1 MRGWVPTMSMKI
13 GEYFVQLGKI
23 NRDQLAQALEIQKNQ
38 KGYLGEILVAN
49 KLLSENDLLTY
60 LAGIFNLQYI
70 TSEKLEKMTIQN
82 NMAQVM
88 PEKIADSRNIF
99 PLKYSFTEGK
109 LTLLTFAPQDA
120 KMLDELKIV
129 LDNIKTITPV
139 IAYSKAIRA
148 LIAKQYRGDLIAF
161 DRFFPK
167 NIEIKGFTP
176 VGESVLDKDMLTQDG
191 PRKVLQAPQEAKR
204 GNTSFTQIINQGEVL
219 QADGG
224 DTTITN
230 RVNKLQNGVT
240 IVGHEEFIEAIKVF
254 TSIIDSIRE
263 GGFKHHTQRVV
274 SLCMKLG
281 KACKMNE
288 VDMNDMVMAA
298 YLHDTGKKKHLSA
311 FDIKDKAC
319 ADAFIKYSSAG
330 PRLFAGCNLSKQA
343 KAILTNMYETVN
355 GEGYPQGLKGN
366 DIPLGAQI
374 LLLADTF
381 DYLTQVSALPAPTA
395 YLRMKALGH
404 FTDKLL
410 AMLKDELQINTVAA
424 TGGVK
429 LAGIIVTENRDLLD
443 ELSQEFGRHNI
454 QAFSAP
460 QIEIAALILKKQGDT
475 INFVLS
481 DLDVKNSQFTPFR
494 LISAIRAKGIFTK
507 VQFFVF
513 STGAIPPQ
521 AQEQAKQ
528 LQIAGLFAQFKGAKS
543 VPEVLAMVK
552 H

>member
-1 MRGWVPTMSMKI
+1 MAMKI
-13 GEYFVQLGKI
+13 GEYFLQLGKI
-23 NRDQLAQALEIQKNQ
+23 DRVVLSKALEIQKIQ

-49 KLLSENDLLTY
+49 KMLSENDLLTY

-70 TSEKLEKMTIQN
+70 SSEKLEKMSIQSN
-82 NMAQVM
+82 IVQVM
-88 PEKIADSRNIF
+88 PERIADARTIF

-120 KMLDELKIV
+120 KMLDELRII
-129 LDNIKTITPV
+129 LDNIKSITLV
-139 IAYSKAIRA
+139 IAYSKSIKA

-167 NIEIKGFTP
+167 SVDVHGFTP

-191 PRKVLQAPQEAKR
+191 PRKVLQSPQR
-204 GNTSFTQIINQGEVL
+204 GNTSFTQIINQGEIL
-219 QADGG
+219 QSDGG

-240 IVGHEEFIEAIKVF
+240 IVGHEEFIEALKVF

-263 GGFKHHTQRVV
+263 GGFKHHTQRIV

-281 KACKMNE
+281 KACKLNE
-288 VDMNDMVMAA
+288 VDLNDLIMAA
-298 YLHDTGKKKHLSA
+298 YLHDTGKKKHVTA
-311 FDIKDKAC
+311 FDIKDKSC
-319 ADAFIKYSSAG
+319 ADTIIKYSSAG
-330 PRLFAGCNLSKQA
+330 PRLFAGCNLSKQT
-343 KAILTNMYETVN
+343 KVNLSNMYETVN
-355 GEGYPQGLKGN
+355 GEGYPQGLKGG
-366 DIPLGAQI
+366 DIPIGAQI

-410 AMLKDELQINTVAA
+410 GMLKDELQINTAAA

-429 LAGIIVTENRDLLD
+429 LAGIVVTENRDLLD
-443 ELSQEFGRHNI
+443 ELSQEFGRHNVQI
-454 QAFSAP
+454 FAAP

-475 INFVLS
+475 INFVLA

-507 VQFFVF
+507 VQFFAF
-513 STGAIPPQ
+513 STGAIAPQ

-528 LQIAGLFAQFKGAKS
+528 LQMAGLLPQFKGARNI
-543 VPEVLAMVK
+543 PDMLALVNR
-552 H
+552 

>member
-1 MRGWVPTMSMKI
+1 MAMKI
-13 GEYFVQLGKI
+13 GEYFLQLGKI
-23 NRDQLAQALEIQKNQ
+23 TRDQLAQALDLQQKQ

-49 KLLSENDLLTY
+49 KMLSENDLLTY

-70 TSEKLEKMTIQN
+70 SSEKLEKMSIQSN
-82 NMAQVM
+82 IVQVM
-88 PEKIADSRNIF
+88 PEKIADARTIF

-120 KMLDELKIV
+120 KMLDELRII
-129 LDNIKTITPV
+129 LDNIKSITLV
-139 IAYSKAIRA
+139 IAYSKSIKA

-167 NIEIKGFTP
+167 SVDIKGFTP

-191 PRKVLQAPQEAKR
+191 PRKVLQSPQEAKR
-204 GNTSFTQIINQGEVL
+204 GNTSFTQIINQGEIL
-219 QADGG
+219 QSDGG

-240 IVGHEEFIEAIKVF
+240 IVGHEEFIEALKVF

-263 GGFKHHTQRVV
+263 GGFKHHTQRIV

-281 KACKMNE
+281 KACKLNE
-288 VDMNDMVMAA
+288 VDLNDLIMAA
-298 YLHDTGKKKHLSA
+298 YLHDAGKKKHVTA
-311 FDIKDKAC
+311 FDIKDKSC
-319 ADAFIKYSSAG
+319 ADTIIKYSSAG
-330 PRLFAGCNLSKQA
+330 PRLFAGCNLSKQT
-343 KAILTNMYETVN
+343 KAFLSNMYETVN
-355 GEGYPQGLKGN
+355 GEGYPQGLKGG
-366 DIPLGAQI
+366 DIPIGAQI

-404 FTDKLL
+404 FTDRLL
-410 AMLKDELQINTVAA
+410 GMLKDELQINTAAA

-429 LAGIIVTENRDLLD
+429 LAGILVTENRDLLD
-443 ELSQEFGRHNI
+443 ELSQEFGRHNVQI
-454 QAFSAP
+454 FAAP
-460 QIEIAALILKKQGDT
+460 QIEIAALILKKQGET
-475 INFVLS
+475 VNFVLA

-513 STGAIPPQ
+513 STGAIPPH

-528 LQIAGLFAQFKGAKS
+528 LQLAALFPQFKGAKS
-543 VPEVLAMVK
+543 IQDVLAMVK